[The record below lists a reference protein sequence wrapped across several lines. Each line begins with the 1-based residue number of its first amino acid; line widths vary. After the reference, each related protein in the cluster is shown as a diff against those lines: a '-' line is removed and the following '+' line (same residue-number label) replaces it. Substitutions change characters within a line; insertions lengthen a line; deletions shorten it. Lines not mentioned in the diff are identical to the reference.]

1 MADEVDNRP
10 TEQKE
15 REQWYKDQ
23 AAVIAGEKPDS
34 RDPGE
39 ARVMVVEGNDVSDYV
54 GVDPMYQNYANETEK
69 PLKAEEGVD
78 YVAESVHAAGGLST
92 NEGAVVTDGTGDGEV
107 QVEEFLLR
115 LEERELA
122 REHGTFL
129 AVRDH
134 QLGDFRLV
142 VLFGSVSLLVEEG
155 DDSADMSGELAGGV
169 DHLGDLA
176 GAERC
181 AVEPGRDG
189 EH

>member
-69 PLKAEEGVD
+69 PGKAEEGVD
-78 YVAESVHAAGGLST
+78 YVAESLHAAGGLST
-92 NEGAVVTDGTGDGEV
+92 SDGAVVTDDEGEV
-107 QVEEFLLR
+107 DVTEETP
-115 LEERELA
+115 EEPSGNPDA
-122 REHGTFL
+122 S
-129 AVRDH
+129 
-134 QLGDFRLV
+134 GDA
-142 VLFGSVSLLVEEG
+142 GSTPSPTPEETPTPTPEENPPAPVP
-155 DDSADMSGELAGGV
+155 DPANQTEGV
-169 DHLGDLA
+169 TGKTSKK
-176 GAERC
+176 
-181 AVEPGRDG
+181 
-189 EH
+189 